1 MTDKKEAY
9 SIDGREIGYEFKM
22 VDINDLRFYEDNP
35 RIATIIGEKK
45 DAATQETIDECLWD
59 RDETHKWKRR
69 IETDGGLIHPLIV
82 YDGQVLEGNT
92 RLCCYRHLYQET
104 KNDLWR
110 TVKCNVIKDRLTKD
124 DIYRLL
130 CTEHIEGK
138 IPWDPYEKA
147 NFYRKMREDDGK
159 TLDEIKSIVGESTT
173 SINNKIR
180 AFKLMVE
187 NGVVNKEKYSHFE
200 QLVLNGD
207 IRDIK
212 DNHDPDIED
221 KVIKL
226 IKKGTCKTA
235 QDIRKIGTIYKHKTA
250 RKRVFDDLEDV
261 EQVWTEVKA
270 KAPLTDSPLMKEIED
285 IIVRIRELSRE
296 DRNLLA
302 GNGRDR
308 SKVKDVTE
316 ELIALCHEMDIKI
329 HVPKSIRRE

>member
-1 MTDKKEAY
+1 MTEEKETY
-9 SIDGREIGYEFKM
+9 SIDGREIRYEFRM
-22 VDINDLRFYEDNP
+22 VDIKNLKFYEDNP

-45 DAATQETIDECLWD
+45 GGATQETIDECLWD

-69 IETDGGLIHPLIV
+69 IEADGGLIHPLVV
-82 YDGQVLEGNT
+82 YNGQVLEGNT
-92 RLCCYRHLYQET
+92 RLCCYRHLYEET
-104 KNDLWR
+104 KDDRWK
-110 TVKCNVIKDRLTKD
+110 TVKCNIVVDKLTRD

-159 TLDEIKSIVGESTT
+159 TLEEIKDIVDESTT
-173 SINNKIR
+173 SIFNKIR

-187 NGVVNKEKYSHFE
+187 NGVINKEKYSHFE

-212 DNHDPDIED
+212 AQQDPDIEE

-235 QDIRKIGTIYKHKTA
+235 QDIRKIGTIYKHKAA
-250 RKRVFDDLEDV
+250 RKRVFDDEEDV
-261 EQVWTEVKA
+261 EQVWAEVKA
-270 KAPLTDSPLMKEIED
+270 KAPMTDSPLMKEIED
-285 IIVRIRELSRE
+285 LIVRIRALTRE
-296 DRNLLA
+296 DRDLLA
-302 GNGRDR
+302 GNTRDR
-308 SKVKDVTE
+308 SKVKDVTDE
-316 ELIALCHEMDIKI
+316 MISLCDEMDIKV
-329 HVPKSIRRE
+329 HVPKGIRRA